1 MSVKYTQNLTLSV
14 WTGIKWATDIQ
25 VANFY
30 KYKKDTK
37 NMPCWLV
44 RGNSISKISHER
56 KCETNNFYF
65 MEEIMTRYEQM
76 KNRIDNLERGLK
88 VRKMKKKTLSF
99 WNNVKNSLIENLNE
113 MTIEEAEK
121 LV

>member
-1 MSVKYTQNLTLSV
+1 M
-14 WTGIKWATDIQ
+14 
-25 VANFY
+25 
-30 KYKKDTK
+30 
-37 NMPCWLV
+37 
-44 RGNSISKISHER
+44 
-56 KCETNNFYF
+56 TN
-65 MEEIMTRYEQM
+65 YELM

-121 LV
+121 SI